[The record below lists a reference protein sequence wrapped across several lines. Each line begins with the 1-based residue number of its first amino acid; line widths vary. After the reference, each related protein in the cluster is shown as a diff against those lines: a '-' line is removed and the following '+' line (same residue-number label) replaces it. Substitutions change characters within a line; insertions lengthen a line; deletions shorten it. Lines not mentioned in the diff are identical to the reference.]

1 MPMTKPDVVVLC
13 WGAPTSA
20 DRNAQ
25 KIAAFMGAE
34 VACVT
39 LDPATV
45 RDAALDRTLV
55 PRSTSLIVQ
64 AETIAAIAAAKEAGA
79 SAVRDWACDVAQHV
93 CVFGFQPTDRHTAIL
108 RAWSSGGLVGFQPL
122 VQKDAP
128 FHVTNSDPDACG
140 PLSGLSLGATDSTR
154 DGCFVEGAGGGRS
167 ASIIRADDS
176 PFFVRTDHRGT
187 QLFFLASG
195 ELADLDEQVGGPTR
209 LLSWFSRVVP
219 LMIFLRAAL
228 QDRAWHND
236 NPRACLIIDDPLLS
250 SRYGFLDYTQL
261 AASMRR
267 QRFSACIAF
276 IPWNYRRSK
285 RDVAALFSSTDQML
299 RLCVHGCDHT
309 RGEFATTDVEAL
321 GGKAQLALERM
332 RAHRELS
339 DVPFDDVMVFP
350 QGLFSAEAMAALK
363 ASGYLAAV
371 NSDLYPSARSH
382 TLALRELLDV
392 AVTSFGDFP
401 LFSRRYPRDLSEFAL
416 DLFLGKPVLA
426 VEHHK
431 YFRHGYGPLE
441 SFVEQLNGLDRRLEW
456 TDLGTIC
463 SRASLTR
470 TSDSGEVHVR
480 FYTNRFRLTN
490 TGTSRRAYVLHQ
502 RLTSGG
508 PFPTVSVNGHTPA
521 RELVEGDL
529 LFHLS
534 LDAGQAADVSV
545 SSGRGGVTHSPR
557 KPTRMHDAKVRIR
570 RHLSEFRDNHV
581 DTSPTLSALVTLA
594 AGSR

>member
-1 MPMTKPDVVVLC
+1 MTKPDVVVLC
-13 WGAPTSA
+13 WGSPTRA

-25 KIAAFMGAE
+25 KIAAFMGANVTC
-34 VACVT
+34 VA

-45 RDAALDRTLV
+45 RDDALDRTLV

-64 AETIAAIAAAKEAGA
+64 AETIAAIGDAKQAGA

-93 CVFGFQPTDRHTAIL
+93 CVFGFQPTDRHAAIL
-108 RAWSSGGLVGFQPL
+108 RAWSSGALVGFQPL

-128 FHVTNSDPDACG
+128 FHVTNSDGDACG
-140 PLSGLSLGATDSTR
+140 PLSGLSLGTTDSTR
-154 DGCFVEGAGGGRS
+154 DGCFVERAGEGRS

-176 PFFVRTDHRGT
+176 PFFVRADHRGA

-195 ELADLDEQVGGPTR
+195 ELADLDEQLGGETR

-228 QDRAWHND
+228 QDRVWHSD

-267 QRFSACIAF
+267 QAFSACIAF

-285 RDVAALFSSTDQML
+285 REVAALFSSTDQVL

-309 RGEFATTDVEAL
+309 RGEFATTDVESLRA
-321 GGKAQLALERM
+321 KAQLALERM
-332 RAHRELS
+332 QAHRELS

-350 QGLFSAEAMAALK
+350 QGLFSTEAMSALK
-363 ASGYLAAV
+363 ASGFLAAV
-371 NSDLYPSARSH
+371 NSALYPSGRSH

-431 YFRHGYGPLE
+431 YFRNGYAPIE

-470 TSDSGEVHVR
+470 TGDTGEVHVR
-480 FYTNRFRLTN
+480 FYTDRFRLTN
-490 TGTSRRAYVLHQ
+490 TGASPQAYVLHQ
-502 RLTSGG
+502 RQTSDR
-508 PFPTVSVNGHTPA
+508 PLPAVSVNGHTPA
-521 RELVEGDL
+521 REVVEGDL
-529 LFHLS
+529 LVRLS
-534 LDAGQAADVSV
+534 LDAGQTAEVRVLSD
-545 SSGRGGVTHSPR
+545 RGGAVRSPR
-557 KPTRMHDAKVRIR
+557 KETRIHDAGVRIR

-581 DTSPTLSALVTLA
+581 DTSPTLSAIVALC
-594 AGSR
+594 R